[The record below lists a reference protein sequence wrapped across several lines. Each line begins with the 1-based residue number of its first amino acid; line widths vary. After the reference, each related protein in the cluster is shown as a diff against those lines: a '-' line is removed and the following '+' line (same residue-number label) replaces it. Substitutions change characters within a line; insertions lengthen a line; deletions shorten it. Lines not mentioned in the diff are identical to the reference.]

1 LLVLAGGMGT
11 FLTKLNNSEETRRRI
26 IVGILGQ
33 ASRSGERSELA
44 SIDEWSKAGFSSLQA
59 KAPSADL

>member
-1 LLVLAGGMGT
+1 
-11 FLTKLNNSEETRRRI
+11 LNNSEETRRRI